1 MRVDGISA
9 FHFFIFVI
17 CLEINIVQCDVCISV
32 IANWTWFNKIPKIPF
47 KILGRK
53 EAVIKI
59 EFILLRYQFSD
70 WTMENYTTVTTCR
83 HNFHIYCLFQAQ
95 IILEQGSLSQTL
107 VGTCVTN
114 LQMAWSWRDQRRG
127 NRDSKSRARERV
139 TISASTLWTCQSK
152 VGAREGDLSSLGWY
166 SWFLRQDGTD
176 WRKKEEN
183 RLFRGPWRR
192 TYRLRYAIYEEEYYR
207 WPGNFRGED
216 L

>member
-1 MRVDGISA
+1 M
-9 FHFFIFVI
+9 
-17 CLEINIVQCDVCISV
+17 
-32 IANWTWFNKIPKIPF
+32 K
-47 KILGRK
+47 
-53 EAVIKI
+53 
-59 EFILLRYQFSD
+59 
-70 WTMENYTTVTTCR
+70 NYTRVTTCR
-83 HNFHIYCLFQAQ
+83 RNFHIYCLFQAQ

-152 VGAREGDLSSLGWY
+152 VGAREEDLSSLGWY

-192 TYRLRYAIYEEEYYR
+192 TYRLRYGIYEEEYYR